1 MARLSGFP
9 EATFIALDHIR
20 NATLVA
26 FDSLFAPG
34 RPLWTEQNLRRF
46 HAMFVGRFD
55 DGEGNFFEKWR
66 KQLDR
71 ADDDVFL
78 LAAEMLY
85 VQQFMTSLSGPEK
98 KLDNVRT
105 VLNWCAEPPAIPQ
118 WAALGIEQGL
128 IGDQSFN
135 QHRPFHLAWLTEYL
149 IHWHGLGDARRQD
162 LLSDPWLFAADV
174 KSVDFVRGAHQP
186 MREAW
191 LFMIFPETFESISSR
206 RDKRAIQQ
214 AFGDLLPDGRPTSD
228 VDADIYEIRQRLTD
242 DEGEGFHF
250 YRSPLIEKWRAKPE
264 RRARKT
270 PPTVPLPSDSSA
282 TRSPEPLEDEEL
294 DQIAEEL
301 FLKPADA
308 LRTWVEMIREDRQVI
323 FQGPPGTGKTFIARR
338 LATAI
343 AGDASRVEVVQFHPS
358 YAYEDFVEGFRPTLP
373 NGFALKPGP
382 LKRVAARAA
391 SDPDR
396 RYVLLIDE
404 INRAN
409 IAKVF
414 GELYFLLEY
423 RDEEITLQYS
433 EERFGLPRNL
443 HLIGTMNT
451 ADRSI
456 AVLDMAIRR
465 RFRFIDLFPDA
476 PPLRGLLRRYLTAKA
491 SDMVFLA
498 DMLDEV
504 NRKLQD
510 PHACV
515 GPSHFLLRDPAAY
528 SEEKA
533 ERIWT
538 HSVLP
543 ALADRFFDRPEDLKA
558 FEYRV
563 IRNRPTDLDEE
574 PRGPEDEQEPADDAL
589 AS

>member
-1 MARLSGFP
+1 MARLAGFP
-9 EATFIALDHIR
+9 ETTFIALDRIR
-20 NATLVA
+20 NTTLVA
-26 FDSLFAPG
+26 FGSLFSHG
-34 RPLWTEQNLRRF
+34 RAVWTEQNLRRF

-66 KQLDR
+66 QQLDR
-71 ADDDVFL
+71 ADDDVLL

-85 VQQFMTSLSGPEK
+85 VQQFMTSLSGAEK

-105 VLNWCAEPPAIPQ
+105 VLNWCAQPPTIPD
-118 WAALGIEQGL
+118 WAVRGVEQGL

-149 IHWHGLGDARRQD
+149 LHWHGLDEARRQS
-162 LLSDPWLFAADV
+162 LISDPWLFAADV
-174 KSVDFVRGAHQP
+174 KSVDLARGAHQP

-191 LFMIFPETFESISSR
+191 LFMVFPEKFESISSR
-206 RDKRAIQQ
+206 RDKSTIQQ
-214 AFGDLLPDGRPTSD
+214 TFAELIPGGRPTPD
-228 VDADIYEIRQRLTD
+228 VDADIYAIRQRLTG

-250 YRSPLIEKWRAKPE
+250 YRSPLIERWRVKPE
-264 RRARKT
+264 RRQRKT
-270 PPTVPLPSDSSA
+270 PQTVPLQSDSPAS
-282 TRSPEPLEDEEL
+282 RSPELSLAEEL

-301 FLKPADA
+301 FLKPVEA
-308 LRTWVEMIREDRQVI
+308 LRGWAMLVREDRQVI
-323 FQGPPGTGKTFIARR
+323 FQGPPGTGKTYIARR

-343 AGDASRVEVVQFHPS
+343 AGDDSRVEVVQFHPS
-358 YAYEDFVEGFRPTLP
+358 YAYEDFVEGFRPTLQG
-373 NGFALKPGP
+373 GFALKPGP
-382 LKRVAARAA
+382 LKRIAARAA
-391 SDPDR
+391 GDLDR
-396 RYVLLIDE
+396 HYVLLIDE

-433 EERFGLPRNL
+433 EERFSLPRNL

-456 AVLDMAIRR
+456 ALLDMAIRR
-465 RFRFIDLFPDA
+465 RFRFIDLFPDT

-510 PHACV
+510 PHASV
-515 GPSHFLLRDPAAY
+515 GPSHFLLRDPGTY
-528 SEEKA
+528 SEEKVA
-533 ERIWT
+533 RIWT
-538 HSVLP
+538 HSILP

-558 FEYRV
+558 FEYRA
-563 IRNRPTDLDEE
+563 IRNRPTDFGEE
-574 PRGPEDEQEPADDAL
+574 RGGPGDDQEPADDPL